1 MKGFVS
7 HIKFLVSNFC
17 SMNANLRLLTA
28 FIVFMVATMQVSTFA
43 MANTSKSEEAD
54 LAFAY
59 YKFREVKRIIEE
71 KGDCSHSTTS
81 FLGVKN
87 AYQSALRDMDEKL
100 NQASGKTHLL
110 ETKVVALYG
119 LAECYNQRNSRDT
132 AVQYATETVDIVKTL
147 LNESPT
153 NQRNIREYI
162 FANERL
168 GLFGKGLSRND
179 VANIAFAEAVSFG
192 EQLILLG
199 TAEYEDYRNLIIN
212 YVRLTKVTDD
222 LEVRVKYLKEAACV
236 SMTISTTMPREDRD
250 NLMGGV
256 LFELYDA
263 QRLAGKPAEETVTG
277 CKTNPNSTFKELP

>member
-1 MKGFVS
+1 MYINFRS
-7 HIKFLVSNFC
+7 AKFLVTFFFSVI
-17 SMNANLRLLTA
+17 LTP
-28 FIVFMVATMQVSTFA
+28 FSA
-43 MANTSKSEEAD
+43 MADVQSSEEED

-59 YKFREVKRIIEE
+59 YKFREAKRIVEE

-132 AVQYATETVDIVKTL
+132 AVQYATETVDIIRTL
-147 LNESPT
+147 LSESPT
-153 NQRNIREYI
+153 SLKNIREYI

-168 GLFGKGLSRND
+168 GLFAKGLSRND
-179 VANIAFAEAVSFG
+179 VAKIAFAESVSFG
-192 EQLILLG
+192 EQLILIG
-199 TAEYEDYRNLIIN
+199 PAEYEDYRNLIIN

-222 LEVRVKYLKEAACV
+222 PEVRVKYLKEAACV
-236 SMTISTTMPREDRD
+236 SMTISTTMPDEDKD
-250 NLMGGV
+250 NLIGGV

-263 QRLAGKPAEETVTG
+263 QKLAGKPAQETVTG